1 MSDPRKDAAYF
12 VFSLCL
18 FFLKEQGTSA
28 APDTQQ
34 GDVSTLC
41 ILVLSAIQKG
51 GEMEE
56 KIEFFWL

>member
-18 FFLKEQGTSA
+18 FFLKEQGISA

-51 GEMEE
+51 GEM
-56 KIEFFWL
+56 